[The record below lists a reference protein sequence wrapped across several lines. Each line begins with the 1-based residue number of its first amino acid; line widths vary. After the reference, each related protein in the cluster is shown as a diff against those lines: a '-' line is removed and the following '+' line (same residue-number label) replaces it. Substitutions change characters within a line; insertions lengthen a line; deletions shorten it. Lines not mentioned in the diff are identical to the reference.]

1 MDAEKTSQ
9 ETPIRKHRRR
19 WLFRLIALTA
29 IPAFLLILL
38 ELGLRLAGVGH
49 PTAFTLKTQ
58 LNGQPVYVE
67 NNQFGRR
74 FFPEALIRTPVPFAV
89 ATPKPEGT
97 FRIVVLGGSAAQGIP
112 DFTFGFG
119 RYLEVLLR
127 SRYPDIEFEI
137 VNAGMV
143 AINSHVVREIAKDC
157 VALDPDLFVVYMG
170 NNEVVGP
177 FGAGTVFT
185 PSSSDLWLI
194 RAGLL
199 AKTTRI
205 GQVLDALL
213 NTPST
218 DNAPEHWQG
227 MSMFLEQQVREGAP
241 ALETVY
247 ERFRRNLSDIAATA
261 RSNGIACLVCTV
273 GTNLQDS
280 PPFASMHRPDI
291 TESEK
296 AQWDHLFQLGI
307 ADESRGDIE
316 GAVARYREAAGIDA
330 QYADLRFRL
339 GRCLA
344 ALESSETAR
353 SHFAAARD
361 LDTLR
366 FRADTRINEI
376 IRSVSD
382 VGRDGLYFVDV
393 EQAFAAESVEGMPG
407 DEYFYEHVHLN
418 FAGNYFLARS
428 ILSEVHSVLADRGHD
443 VGAAPSPL
451 QQVDCDQYLA
461 VTQWERFRAADAIHR
476 GFLRKPPFT
485 NQSGHTGRLR
495 SFVARVNKLRLPD
508 SEDVLRSLDAVYRA
522 ARDENPGDVWLLYNH
537 ARFLAE
543 ISNAYDQA
551 EQELQLVLKALPN
564 FPSAQSNMASVQ
576 LELGN
581 HGKAEALCRSVLER
595 QPHDVNTRATLA
607 NALLAQQRFAEAI
620 EQYAEVLKSDPDDPT
635 IHNHLGGTLI
645 AMGRPAEALPHLRD
659 AVRLDP
665 GYFEA
670 YYNLGLLLG
679 GQRQF
684 DDAIPCFRRA
694 VELRPNSVAALFS
707 LAQTL
712 LLQGNVEEAVDHFE
726 AAVKADPNDPIARGG
741 LDAALE
747 IIERASAGPE

>member
-1 MDAEKTSQ
+1 M
-9 ETPIRKHRRR
+9 
-19 WLFRLIALTA
+19 FRLIALTV

-38 ELGLRLAGVGH
+38 EFGLRFAGVGH
-49 PTAFTLKTQ
+49 PTAFAVKSQ
-58 LNGQPVYVE
+58 LNGQPVYVA
-67 NNQFGRR
+67 NDQFGRR

-89 ATPKPEGT
+89 STPKPEGT

-127 SRYPDIEFEI
+127 SRFPDIEFEI
-137 VNAGMV
+137 INAGMA

-185 PSSSDLWLI
+185 SSSRDLWLI

-205 GQVLDALL
+205 GQVLDAFL
-213 NTPST
+213 NISSS
-218 DNAPEHWQG
+218 DNAPGHWQG

-247 ERFRRNLSDIAATA
+247 EHFRRNLSGIAATA

-291 TESEK
+291 TEPEK
-296 AQWDHLFQLGI
+296 AQWDHLFKLGM
-307 ADESRGDIE
+307 ADEERGDFE
-316 GAVARYREAAGIDA
+316 AAAARYREAAAIDA

-339 GRCLA
+339 GHCAA
-344 ALESSETAR
+344 ALESCETAKD
-353 SHFAAARD
+353 HFTAARD

-376 IRSVSD
+376 IRSIPD
-382 VGRDGLYFVDV
+382 VGRDGLYLVDV
-393 EQAFAAESVEGMPG
+393 ERAFAAESADGMPG
-407 DEYFYEHVHLN
+407 DEYFYEHVHPN

-428 ILSEVHSVLADRGHD
+428 ILSEVHAVLAGLGHD
-443 VGAAPSPL
+443 VGVASSPL
-451 QQVDCDQYLA
+451 QQADCDQRLA
-461 VTQWERFRAADAIHR
+461 VTRWERFRTANAIHR
-476 GFLRKPPFT
+476 GFLRKSPFT

-495 SFVARVNKLRLPD
+495 SFVAKMDKLRLPD
-508 SEDVLRSLDAVYRA
+508 SADVLQLLDAEYRA
-522 ARDENPGDVWLLYNH
+522 ARAENPEDVWLRYNH

-551 EQELQLVLKALPN
+551 EQELELVLKALPN
-564 FPSAQSNMASVQ
+564 FSSAQSNMASVQ
-576 LELGN
+576 LDLGN
-581 HGKAEALCRSVLER
+581 HRKAEALCRSVLER
-595 QPHDVNTRATLA
+595 QPQDVNTRATLA
-607 NALLAQQRFAEAI
+607 NALVAQQRFAEAI

-635 IHNHLGGTLI
+635 IHNYLGGALI
-645 AMGRPAEALPHLRD
+645 ATGRPTEALAHLRD

-665 GYFEA
+665 DYFEA
-670 YYNLGLLLG
+670 SYNLGLLLG

-712 LLQGNVEEAVDHFE
+712 LLQGNVEEAVVHFE
-726 AAVKADPNDPIARGG
+726 AAVKTDPNDPVARGG

-747 IIERASAGPE
+747 IIERASVGPE